1 MLIEHSFYISIHNK
15 IMDTNTVSYRV
26 GFLSPLL
33 IIATSLISRYPLVIR
48 VNNGSDERLFTS
60 LFILLIMIKAPI
72 VV

>member
-33 IIATSLISRYPLVIR
+33 IITTSLISRYPLVIR

>member
-33 IIATSLISRYPLVIR
+33 IITTSLISRYPLVNR